1 MSMPEMPKW
10 YDDDGQIVSCTEKV
24 KVMSENMAELYQTA
38 QDAFEDALLMGCGER
53 QLRDYLLALI
63 EAFGK
68 SLPQSLNT
76 PRLLRHGLSVPFLRL
91 SAASAFQTA
100 YLTL

>member
-53 QLRDYLLALI
+53 QLRNYLLALI
-63 EAFGK
+63 E
-68 SLPQSLNT
+68 
-76 PRLLRHGLSVPFLRL
+76 GLENPYRKV
-91 SAASAFQTA
+91 
-100 YLTL
+100 

>member
-63 EAFGK
+63 EGLEI
-68 SLPQSLNT
+68 LPQSLNT

-91 SAASAFQTA
+91 CAASAFQTA